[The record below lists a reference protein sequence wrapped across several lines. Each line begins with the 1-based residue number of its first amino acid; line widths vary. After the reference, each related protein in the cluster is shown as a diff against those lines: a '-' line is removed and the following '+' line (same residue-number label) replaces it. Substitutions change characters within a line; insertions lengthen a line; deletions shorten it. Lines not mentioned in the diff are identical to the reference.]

1 MDVGSVATEPP
12 EITSSAS
19 PRVIWLVGAI
29 AVCRSLF
36 ATFFPTVRRIFN
48 L

>member
-1 MDVGSVATEPP
+1 MDVGSVATESP
-12 EITSSAS
+12 EITTAVS
-19 PRVIWLVGAI
+19 PRLIWLVGAL

-36 ATFFPTVRRIFN
+36 ATLFPTVRRIFN

>member
-1 MDVGSVATEPP
+1 MDVGSVATEQP
-12 EITSSAS
+12 EITSTTS
-19 PRVIWLVGAI
+19 PRLIWLVGAI

-36 ATFFPTVRRIFN
+36 ATLFPTVRRIFN